1 MNSELSLTRPYP
13 FTRLR
18 ALLAGVEPGLPEISF
33 GIGEPRHPAP
43 QCVLDAYVKAMPLF
57 GKYPAAKGTAEL
69 REAISAW
76 ILRRYG
82 AKADPETQIL
92 PTNGSREALFSVI
105 QTIVSRAPAG
115 AEKPIVVIPNPFYQ
129 IYEGSAFLAG
139 AEPLY
144 VPLLP
149 ENHFKADYSS
159 ITPEQWKRV
168 QALVVCSP
176 NNPTGSVM
184 SLDEWKEV
192 FELSAKWNFAVISD
206 ECYSEIY
213 LDESNPPLGALT
225 AAAKLGNDSFR
236 NIVICQSLSKRS
248 NVPGLRS
255 GFCAG
260 DAEIMKAFL
269 LFRTYHG
276 SALPGATQAASAAA
290 WADEEHVIENRSQ
303 YRKAFAVGQPAFSV
317 LFDCPMPDASFY
329 LWAKCPVEDDLAF
342 ARSLYEQIGI
352 KVLPGSFLS
361 REVDGRV
368 PGRGYV
374 RLALVETVEEI
385 LKGTGRL
392 SKFDV
397 SAIRPLD
404 RTY

>member
-1 MNSELSLTRPYP
+1 MNTELSLTRPYP
-13 FTRLR
+13 FARLR
-18 ALLAGVEPGLPEISF
+18 ALLSGVEPALPEISF

-43 QCVLDAYVKAMPLF
+43 QCVIDAYVKAIPLF
-57 GKYPAAKGTAEL
+57 QKYPAAKGTAEL
-69 REAISAW
+69 RNAISAW
-76 ILRRYG
+76 TGRRYG
-82 AKADPETQIL
+82 AAADPETQIL

-105 QTIVSRAPAG
+105 QTIVARAPAG
-115 AEKPIVVIPNPFYQ
+115 AEKPLVVIPDPFYQ

-144 VPLLP
+144 MPLLP
-149 ENHFKADYSS
+149 ENGFKADYST
-159 ITPEQWKRV
+159 ITNEEWRRV

-184 SLDEWKEV
+184 TQAEWN
-192 FELSAKWNFAVISD
+192 ELFALSDKWGFTIISD

-213 LDESNPPLGALT
+213 LDETKPPLGALT
-225 AAAKLGNDSFR
+225 AAKAYGNDAFER
-236 NIVICQSLSKRS
+236 LVICQSLSKRS

-260 DAEIMKAFL
+260 DADLMKAFL

-276 SALPGATQAASAAA
+276 SAMPGATQAASAVA
-290 WADEEHVIENRSQ
+290 WSDEAHVVANREE
-303 YRKAFAVGQPAFSV
+303 YRKAFEVGYPAFNT
-317 LFDCPMPDASFY
+317 LFDTPMPDASFY

-342 ARSLYEQIGI
+342 TRSLYEQVGL

-361 REVDGRV
+361 RPVAGMV

-385 LKGTGRL
+385 LKGTERL
-392 SKFDV
+392 AAFDV
-397 SAIRPLD
+397 NKIQPLVG
-404 RTY
+404 TY